1 MKHVFLSYSRKNLD
15 VMQKVRDQMRTSGL
29 RVWTDEALEPGT
41 TSWMAAIENALESA
55 ACLVVILSPDAKS
68 SRYVREEMNY
78 AEAHDVR
85 IFPVLAA
92 GTEATAVPFG
102 FITAQW
108 VDLRKPD
115 EFEVR
120 IQHLISAIRG
130 YIGVETQQPEKSEVA
145 AEIKDASSEA
155 LPPIDLINL
164 SPEAA
169 KAVEILRDP
178 NSKWWRRAD
187 AARRLGQLGD
197 TAAIPIL
204 EAYLDSADLDVRTAA
219 EKAIDQ
225 IRNPG
230 KHTVVSKL
238 AANLPTK
245 PSEADSKKQTA
256 PPKTTSKESAP
267 STGMAIIKIVI
278 TGDQGSG
285 KTQFIQTLSEID
297 VVSTDKS
304 ITSSQNDDASGKDDN
319 TVSMDFGRV
328 TITDDLVLYLFS
340 TPGQRRYDFMWQ
352 ILAEG
357 MLGFIVMVDSTKPE
371 TFRTAKSILETFR
384 AYAPTPYVVAANKQD
399 HPDAWDVD
407 SLRVALRIEEHV
419 KVLPCVATDPESVRR
434 VIWELIYSIIEE
446 ME

>member
-1 MKHVFLSYSRKNLD
+1 MKHIFLSYSRKNLD
-15 VMQKVRDQMRTSGL
+15 VMQKVRDQMRTNGL

-145 AEIKDASSEA
+145 AEIKDASSET

-238 AANLPTK
+238 AANLPAK
-245 PSEADSKKQTA
+245 PSETDSKKQPA
-256 PPKTTSKESAP
+256 PPSEPPPKQSSP
-267 STGMAIIKIVI
+267 STGVSTVKIVI
-278 TGDQGSG
+278 VGDLGSG
-285 KTQFIQTLSEID
+285 KTEFIRSASEID
-297 VVSTDKS
+297 IVTTDPSVIAK
-304 ITSSQNDDASGKDDN
+304 NDDAPAI
-319 TVSMDFGRV
+319 SMDFGRV
-328 TITDDLVLYLFS
+328 AITDDLVLYLFAA
-340 TPGQRRYDFMWQ
+340 PGQRRFDFMWQ

-357 MLGFIVMVDSTKPE
+357 MLGFIVMVDSTQPE
-371 TFRTAKSILETFR
+371 TFQVAKSMLETFR
-384 AYAPTPYVVAANKQD
+384 GYAPTPYVIAANKQD
-399 HPDAWDVD
+399 KPGAWNVD
-407 SLRVALRIEEHV
+407 DLRVALRLEEMV
-419 KVLPCVATDPESVRR
+419 KILPCVATDSDSVRK
-434 VIWELIYSIIEE
+434 VILELMYSILEE
-446 ME
+446 MP

>member
-1 MKHVFLSYSRKNLD
+1 MKHIFLSYSRKNLD
-15 VMQKVRDQMRTSGL
+15 VMQKVRDQIRSNGL
-29 RVWTDEALEPGT
+29 QVWTDEALEPGT
-41 TSWMAAIENALESA
+41 TSWMSAIENALESA

-85 IFPVLAA
+85 IFPVLAV

-108 VDLRKPD
+108 VDLRKAE
-115 EFEVR
+115 EFDVR
-120 IQHLISAIRG
+120 LQHLISAIRG
-130 YIGVETQQPEKSEVA
+130 YIGVESQQPEKSEAA
-145 AEIKDASSEA
+145 AEIKEATSEA

-197 TAAIPIL
+197 SAAVPIL

-230 KHTVVSKL
+230 KTNVVSKL
-238 AANLPTK
+238 AASLPAK
-245 PSEADSKKQTA
+245 PIDTDPLKQLFLLLSSEFAPTTPSAGIQTV
-256 PPKTTSKESAP
+256 
-267 STGMAIIKIVI
+267 KIVI
-278 TGDQGSG
+278 TGASDSG
-285 KTQFIQTLSEID
+285 KTEFIRSISEIEI
-297 VVSTDKS
+297 VTTDKS
-304 ITSSQNDDASGKDDN
+304 VDPKDDD
-319 TVSMDFGRV
+319 TAIAMDFGRV

-340 TPGQRRYDFMWQ
+340 TPGYRQVSSMWE
-352 ILAEG
+352 ILVEG
-357 MLGFIVMVDSTKPE
+357 MQGFIVMVDSSNPK
-371 TFRTAKSILETFR
+371 TFHAAKSMLEGFR
-384 AYAPTPYVVAANKQD
+384 AYVSTPYVIAANKQD
-399 HPDAWDVD
+399 KPDALKVD
-407 SLRVALRIEEHV
+407 DLRAALQIEENI
-419 KVLPCVATDPESVRR
+419 KVIPCVAHDKKSVQR
-434 VIWELIYSIIEE
+434 VILELLYSIVEE
-446 ME
+446 MK